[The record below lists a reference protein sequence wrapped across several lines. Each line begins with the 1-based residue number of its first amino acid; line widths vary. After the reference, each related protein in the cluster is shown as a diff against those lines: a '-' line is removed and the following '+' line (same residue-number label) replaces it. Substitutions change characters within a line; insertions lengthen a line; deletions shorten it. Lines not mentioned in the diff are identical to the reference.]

1 MSKNN
6 IWILCPFYNEQ
17 SHIANMY
24 SSLAKSKLPYLF
36 VDDGSTDRTVSILK
50 NIWDKIGG
58 FDIYSYD
65 PNKGKGNAIKIG
77 ADYLIRRKNTEY
89 ILTFDSDGQ
98 NRVEDIPNFLTALK
112 SHPDAKIII
121 GNRLHSPK
129 DMPFIRLITNRF
141 MSWLISL
148 IAHQKIADTQCGM
161 RLVHKD
167 VFDLETRENRF
178 AYESEQLI
186 KAGRAGYKIVSVPIK
201 CIYDKNRISKMNY
214 LSDTIRFFKMIIKL
228 IR

>member
-6 IWILCPFYNEQ
+6 IWILCPFYNEENYI
-17 SHIANMY
+17 SNMY
-24 SSLAKSKLPYLF
+24 ESLSKANLPYIF
-36 VDDGSTDRTVSILK
+36 VNDGSTDHTANILI
-50 NIWDKIGG
+50 NIKEEKGG
-58 FDIYSYD
+58 FEWIGHY
-65 PNKGKGNAIKIG
+65 PNKGKGYAIKSG
-77 ADYLIRRKNTEY
+77 ADHLIRHKNAEY

-121 GNRLHSPK
+121 GNRLHNAK
-129 DMPFIRLITNRF
+129 TMPSVRYYTNKC
-141 MSWLISL
+141 MSWLISKL
-148 IAHQKIADTQCGM
+148 AHQNITDTQCGF

-167 VFDLETRENRF
+167 IFDLDTKENRF

-186 KAGRAGYKIVSVPIK
+186 KAGRAGYEIVSVPIK

-214 LSDTIRFFKMIIKL
+214 LSDTIRFFKMITKL
-228 IR
+228 IY